1 MQLGGD
7 LQTCWIM
14 FDHVKHVN
22 GLTTLA
28 CHVYD
33 LVYYKVMI
41 INVCNMQLEDK
52 CYVWCGEN

>member
-1 MQLGGD
+1 MQPSGD

-33 LVYYKVMI
+33 PIYYKVMTI
-41 INVCNMQLEDK
+41 SIYNMQL
-52 CYVWCGEN
+52 